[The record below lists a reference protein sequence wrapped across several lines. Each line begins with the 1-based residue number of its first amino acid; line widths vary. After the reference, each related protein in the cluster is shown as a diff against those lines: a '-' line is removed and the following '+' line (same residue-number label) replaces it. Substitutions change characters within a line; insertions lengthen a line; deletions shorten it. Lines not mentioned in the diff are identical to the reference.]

1 MPYPI
6 EGQAMQIRNAHA
18 NDQDAL
24 AQIRREAILALAGRT
39 LSLEQAA
46 HWANS
51 AAADRCVRAIREHVV
66 WVAIDGAPIGWVE
79 VDQDRIAA
87 LYVAPAWARR
97 GVGLALLAYAES
109 AIRNA
114 GYAVARL
121 EASPNALGYYLPRGY
136 MRDGLPDA
144 TGAYPLRKTLT
155 AVD

>member
-1 MPYPI
+1 
-6 EGQAMQIRNAHA
+6 MQICCAQA
-18 NDQDAL
+18 GDQNAL

-51 AAADRCVRAIREHVV
+51 AAADRCVRAIREHAV

-79 VDQDRIAA
+79 VDRDHVAA

-97 GVGLALLAYAES
+97 GVGSALLAYAES
-109 AIRNA
+109 AIRNG

-121 EASPNALGYYLPRGY
+121 EAGPNALGYYLRRGY
-136 MRDGLPDA
+136 IRDGLPDA
-144 TGAYPLRKTLT
+144 TDAYPLRKTLA
-155 AVD
+155 AVG